1 MFFIA
6 IIGAVF
12 IGCSSDD
19 DISKKEYDSSL
30 FGELKCFTVDD
41 KYIYIDAVAM
51 NTTVMSRPFILIG
64 NIIMRNNFL

>member
-41 KYIYIDAVAM
+41 KYIYIDDRRYEYDSDGSSLYL
-51 NTTVMSRPFILIG
+51 NG
-64 NIIMRNNFL
+64 KYYYEK